1 MLLVIEITAM
11 IRRVVLF
18 VVVFSV
24 LQLAW
29 QASTESSAARIF
41 VEKTIVAP
49 AAFAINL
56 ATPAA
61 KAYASGS
68 HLRSP
73 GGGIN
78 IINGCDGM
86 ELLFLLSAGFMVAPL
101 AWRSRILGVLAGI
114 PLIYILNQIR
124 ILALFYSNRSDP
136 NLFDSLH
143 GFVAPLGMVLLIAAY
158 FYVWVF
164 RAQRVDAAPIDSP
177 LP

>member
-1 MLLVIEITAM
+1 LKITAM
-11 IRRVVLF
+11 IRRVIIF
-18 VVVFSV
+18 VAVFSV

-29 QASTESSAARIF
+29 QAGTESNAARMFI
-41 VEKTIVAP
+41 EKTIVAP

-56 ATPAA
+56 STPAV

-86 ELLFLLSAGFMVAPL
+86 ELLFLLIAGFTVAPL

-114 PLIYILNQIR
+114 PLIYVLNQAR
-124 ILALFYSNRSDP
+124 ILALFYSNRNDP
-136 NLFDSLH
+136 DLFDALH
-143 GFVAPLGMVLLIAAY
+143 GFVAPLVMVLLIAAY
-158 FYVWVF
+158 FYVWLF
-164 RAQRVDAAPIDSP
+164 RAQRVDAALIDSP
-177 LP
+177 RR